1 MIWNRCLL
9 ALVLSALVLG
19 LGGGC
24 VPPPEGKQFTCVDDV
39 IRIGDTLKISLI
51 VPGENGTVSDKEFL
65 VASDGTV
72 NLYLLG
78 PTKALGVK
86 FGDFE
91 KFMQKAY
98 LEKNY
103 FKQVTVGIKPG
114 ERFYSVGGEV
124 GSKGRQVYVGQTTV
138 LRAIASCGDFTEF
151 ANRRRVEITRADG
164 RREEMDCKK
173 AINDPKYDRPICP
186 GDHINVP
193 RSL

>member
-1 MIWNRCLL
+1 MIWNRCLST
-9 ALVLSALVLG
+9 LVLFALAAV

-24 VPPPEGKQFTCVDDV
+24 VPPPSGDKFTCVDDV
-39 IRIGDTLKISLI
+39 IRVGDTLNISLI
-51 VPGENGTVSDKEFL
+51 VPGEGATTDKQFL
-65 VASDGTV
+65 VGSDGTV

-78 PTKALGVK
+78 PMKAAGEK

-91 KFMQKAY
+91 KTVQKAY
-98 LEKNY
+98 IGQNF
-103 FKQVTVGIKPG
+103 FKKVTVVMKPG
-114 ERFYSVGGEV
+114 DRFYSVGGEV
-124 GSKGRQVYVGQTTV
+124 NSKGRTMYIGQTTV

-164 RREEMDCKK
+164 KREVMDCKA
-173 AINDPKYDRPICP
+173 AIQNPKYDRPICP

>member
-1 MIWNRCLL
+1 MIWNRCFS
-9 ALVLSALVLG
+9 ALVLSAFVLV

-24 VPPPEGKQFTCVDDV
+24 VPPPEGKNFTCVDDV
-39 IRIGDTLKISLI
+39 IRVGDSLSLSLI
-51 VPGENGTVSDKEFL
+51 VPGEGATSDKQFL
-65 VASDGTV
+65 VGSDGTV

-78 PTKALGVK
+78 SMKAAGVK

-91 KFMQKAY
+91 KTVQRAY
-98 LEKNY
+98 IDQNY
-103 FKQVTVGIKPG
+103 FKQVTVVIKPG

-124 GSKGRQVYVGQTTV
+124 NVKGRQVYIGQTTV
-138 LRAIASCGDFTEF
+138 LRAITSCGDFTEF

-164 RREEMDCKK
+164 KREVMDCKK
-173 AINDPKYDRPICP
+173 AIRDPNYDRPICP

>member
-1 MIWNRCLL
+1 MIWNRCFS
-9 ALVLSALVLG
+9 ALVLSALVLV

-24 VPPPEGKQFTCVDDV
+24 VPPPEGKNFTCVDDV
-39 IRIGDTLKISLI
+39 IRVGDSLSLSLI
-51 VPGENGTVSDKEFL
+51 VPGEGAAPDKQFL
-65 VASDGTV
+65 VGSDGTV

-78 PTKALGVK
+78 SMKAAGVK

-91 KFMQKAY
+91 KAVQKAY
-98 LEKNY
+98 IDQKF
-103 FKQVTVGIKPG
+103 FKQVTVIIKPG
-114 ERFYSVGGEV
+114 DRFYSVGGEV
-124 GSKGRQVYVGQTTV
+124 VAKGRQVYVGQTTV

-164 RREEMDCKK
+164 KREVMDCKK

>member
-9 ALVLSALVLG
+9 ALVISSFAILFS
-19 LGGGC
+19 GC
-24 VPPPEGKQFTCVDDV
+24 ETPPKGEPFTCVDDV
-39 IRIGDTLKISLI
+39 IRIGDTLKINLT
-51 VPGENGTVSDKEFL
+51 VPGEGVPTDKELL
-65 VASDGTV
+65 VGSDGTV

-78 PTKALGVK
+78 STKAAGVR
-86 FGDFE
+86 FSDFE
-91 KFMQKAY
+91 KSVQEAY
-98 LEKNY
+98 IKKN
-103 FKQVTVGIKPG
+103 FFRQVTVTVKPG
-114 ERFYSVGGEV
+114 DRFYSVGGEV
-124 GSKGRQVYVGQTTV
+124 NAKGRQLYIGQTTV

-164 RREEMDCKK
+164 KREVMDCKK

>member
-9 ALVLSALVLG
+9 ALVFSALVVLFS
-19 LGGGC
+19 GC
-24 VPPPEGKQFTCVDDV
+24 ETTPKGESFTCVDDV
-39 IRIGDTLKISLI
+39 IRIGDTLKINLT
-51 VPGENGTVSDKEFL
+51 VPGEGAPTDKDLL
-65 VASDGTV
+65 VGSDGTV

-78 PTKALGVK
+78 STKAAGAR
-86 FGDFE
+86 FSDFE
-91 KFMQKAY
+91 KSVQEAY
-98 LEKNY
+98 IKRN
-103 FKQVTVGIKPG
+103 FFRQVTVTVKPG

-124 GSKGRQVYVGQTTV
+124 NTKGRQLYIGQTTV

-164 RREEMDCKK
+164 KREVMDCKK

>member
-1 MIWNRCLL
+1 MIWNRCFS
-9 ALVLSALVLG
+9 ALVLSAFVLV

-24 VPPPEGKQFTCVDDV
+24 VPPPEGKNFTCVDDV
-39 IRIGDTLKISLI
+39 IRVGDSLSLSLI
-51 VPGENGTVSDKEFL
+51 VPGEGATSDKQFL
-65 VASDGTV
+65 VGSDGTV

-78 PTKALGVK
+78 SMKAAGVK

-91 KFMQKAY
+91 KAVQRAY
-98 LEKNY
+98 IDKKY
-103 FKQVTVGIKPG
+103 FKQVTVTIKPG
-114 ERFYSVGGEV
+114 DRFYSVGGEV
-124 GSKGRQVYVGQTTV
+124 TAKGRQIYVGQTTV

-164 RREEMDCKK
+164 KREVMDCKK